1 MPAIRYMKTAVD
13 TEGSWDGPANET
25 RIPSDAKEAQ
35 LRKFYA
41 WADPSKDPDT
51 KAAYKFGH
59 HNVDANGKIGAA
71 NMKACSSGIA
81 VLNGGRGGAK
91 IPDADRQGVYNH
103 LAAHMR
109 DAKAD
114 VPALNS
120 LSADKNMGVKYKRH
134 QVGVLIEKNAFV
146 DEGDGLISFPNK
158 LVVSDNTEQR
168 NGTRYDV
175 DTLDL
180 SEYKGQLTAD
190 HVDMLGSIIGK
201 VGGVAKVGTQIV
213 IDSIRFAVKENPL
226 ARLAYNLLKGGYLTD
241 FSIETYDGYLDEE
254 DVYRDAKMMGLS
266 AVVVGNNR
274 NATINTIVTNSLK
287 QAKEDGLD
295 TTKLEESLLTTF
307 NIKQVHLT
315 PDIAGTTATVSE
327 TDNLNSSTNHSSI
340 AITDNSAI
348 DDVSR
353 KNTATNEETDMSK
366 TMTVDGTKVTD
377 VKEEKVE
384 NKIED
389 KETKM
394 VQVAP
399 VVDMNA
405 LAELLEKKLEEKLRP
420 IQEKVEAVE
429 QNAFD
434 KKAKEPEFKKDENGA
449 HQDGLRHSKNDFAS
463 LPWQE
468 RHAKQINAAWDL
480 LKRHDTSAFE
490 VLNKINEVNLN
501 DLKKE
506 GRVSNALTIADFGNF
521 VISRELLTEIE
532 GCRNNYTGLVNAT
545 QWKET
550 LSTQF
555 AWLKRSGDINMQS
568 VEFCDD
574 GANGNRKPISEYT
587 ATIQTSDLEELAAVT
602 PVCNAATRFLAA
614 DLLGDVAA
622 GYRNDYDRKRAQ
634 LVVARLEQAIETNG
648 NSVIYDTNPAVNALT
663 DWVDVWSQIATC
675 TPNGTFVFNTSTLA
689 EVMRRAVESGTNG
702 PLANIFING
711 ANGMPTLWGRP
722 YIVVPDDI
730 MPTLNAAGTV
740 AIAVDGT
747 TVTVNHAVFYAD
759 LANFTGRTSGGLQ
772 YDLSTD
778 AAYEESGT
786 VKSAYQRNELVL
798 RGSFFRGGAIKDTDQ
813 VAGLLSPGVS

>member
-1 MPAIRYMKTAVD
+1 MT
-13 TEGSWDGPANET
+13 
-25 RIPSDAKEAQ
+25 Q
-35 LRKFYA
+35 
-41 WADPSKDPDT
+41 
-51 KAAYKFGH
+51 
-59 HNVDANGKIGAA
+59 
-71 NMKACSSGIA
+71 
-81 VLNGGRGGAK
+81 
-91 IPDADRQGVYNH
+91 
-103 LAAHMR
+103 
-109 DAKAD
+109 
-114 VPALNS
+114 
-120 LSADKNMGVKYKRH
+120 KRH
-134 QVGVLIEKNAFV
+134 QVGVLVEKNAFV
-146 DEGDGLISFPNK
+146 DEGDGTISFPNK
-158 LVVSDNTEQR
+158 LVITDNTEQR
-168 NGTRYDV
+168 NGTRYDI

-180 SEYKGQLTAD
+180 SEYKGQITAD
-190 HVDMLGSIIGK
+190 HMDMLGSIIGK
-201 VGGVAKVGTQIV
+201 VNGIAKVGTQVV
-213 IDSIRFAVKENPL
+213 IDSIQFAIKENPL
-226 ARLAYNLLKGGYLTD
+226 ARLAYNLLKGGYLKD
-241 FSIETYDGYLDEE
+241 FSVETYDGYLDEE
-254 DVYRDAKMMGLS
+254 DVYREAKLIGLS

-274 NATINTIVTNSLK
+274 NSTVNAIVTNSLK
-287 QAKEDGLD
+287 QSKEDGLD
-295 TTKLEESLLTTF
+295 TTKLEDSLLTTF
-307 NIKQVHLT
+307 KIKQTHLAST
-315 PDIAGTTATVSE
+315 DKKEDAKSAPVKNGSIQTSPTKPDPEEPVAAAPEEEKSE
-327 TDNLNSSTNHSSI
+327 PTEGEASNNKDIVT
-340 AITDNSAI
+340 
-348 DDVSR
+348 
-353 KNTATNEETDMSK
+353 KEETDMSK
-366 TMTVDGTKVTD
+366 TAVVDEPKAAD
-377 VKEEKVE
+377 AKKEEKVE
-384 NKIED
+384 NKVEEQA
-389 KETKM
+389 KVE
-394 VQVAP
+394 QAAP
-399 VVDMNA
+399 VLDVNA
-405 LAELLEKKLEEKLRP
+405 LAELLDKKLEERLKP
-420 IQEKVEAVE
+420 IQEKVDAVE
-429 QNAFD
+429 QSAFD

-449 HQDGLRHSKNDFAS
+449 HQDGLRHSKNDYAS

-506 GRVSNALTIADFGNF
+506 GKVANALTIADFGNF

-550 LSTQF
+550 MSTQF

-574 GANGNRKPISEYT
+574 GANGNLKPISEYD

-634 LVVARLEQAIETNG
+634 LVIARLEQAIEANG
-648 NSVIYDTNPAVNALT
+648 NSVVYDTNPAVNSLT
-663 DWVDVWSQIATC
+663 TWVDTWSQIATC

-689 EVMRRAVESGTNG
+689 EVMRRAVESGVNG

-711 ANGMPTLWGRP
+711 ANGLPTLWGRP

-730 MPTLNAAGTV
+730 MPTLNSAGTV
-740 AIAVDGT
+740 SIAVDGS

-759 LANFTGRTSGGLQ
+759 LSNFTGRTSGGLQ

-778 AAYEESGT
+778 AAYEVSGT